1 MTAASPAGSGPAA
14 PPAGSQPPSAP
25 HASQPVAP
33 PAEPR
38 SVALPLEAR
47 ALAGFA
53 FLMGAMG
60 LVLVLGAGTVRYWQG
75 WLFLAVFGS
84 SSIAITLHLLRT
96 DRALLERR
104 VAAGPVAERRPWQ
117 RLLQWLAQLAFL
129 AMLAVPA
136 IDRRAGWSRM
146 PAWLSLAAE
155 AGVAAAMWLV
165 FRVFREN
172 SHASATIEV
181 GAGQRVVTTGPYAI
195 VRHPMY
201 AGALGLLACTPLALG
216 SWWGLLA
223 LPPMVL
229 LIVLRLLDEER
240 LLAASLPGYAAYLD
254 GLRWRLVPG
263 VF

>member
-1 MTAASPAGSGPAA
+1 MPATPPPFSRPDPGSPDSRAAT
-14 PPAGSQPPSAP
+14 
-25 HASQPVAP
+25 
-33 PAEPR
+33 
-38 SVALPLEAR
+38 ALPLEAR
-47 ALAGFA
+47 ALAGLA

-60 LVLVLGAGTVRYWQG
+60 LVLVLGAGTARYWQG

-84 SSIAITLHLLRT
+84 ASLAITLHLLRT

-117 RLLQWLAQLAFL
+117 RVIQWLAQVAFL

-136 IDRRAGWSRM
+136 IDRRSGWSRM

-155 AGVAAAMWLV
+155 GGVATGMWIV

-172 SHASATIEV
+172 SHASATVEV
-181 GAGQRVVTTGPYAI
+181 GAGQSVVSTGPYAI

-201 AGALGLLACTPLALG
+201 AAALGLLACTPLALG

-223 LPPMVL
+223 LPPMILV
-229 LIVLRLLDEER
+229 VALRLLDEER
-240 LLAASLPGYAAYLD
+240 FLARSLPGYRAYLEKV
-254 GLRWRLVPG
+254 RWRLVPG